1 MLFNDIYMG
10 IIVMSSSQ
18 LPDMQD
24 LVYTFSASIAM
35 TLSFAPWDTIDAMCE
50 TDH

>member
-1 MLFNDIYMG
+1 MLFNDTYMG
-10 IIVMSSSQ
+10 IIVMSSS

-24 LVYTFSASIAM
+24 LVYTFSALIAM
-35 TLSFAPWDTIDAMCE
+35 ALSFAPLDTIDAMCE

>member
-1 MLFNDIYMG
+1 MTHMG

-18 LPDMQD
+18 LPDMQE

-35 TLSFAPWDTIDAMCE
+35 TLSYAPWDTIDAMCE